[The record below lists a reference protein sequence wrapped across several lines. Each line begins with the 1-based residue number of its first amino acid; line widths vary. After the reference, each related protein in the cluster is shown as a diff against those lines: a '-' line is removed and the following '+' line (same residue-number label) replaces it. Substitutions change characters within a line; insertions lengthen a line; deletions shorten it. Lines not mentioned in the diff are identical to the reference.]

1 MKLKISYC
9 QSLDILLL
17 QNGLSWADGTN
28 VAENIVAF
36 ADARRNPV
44 AVEISGAASLLRPV
58 LYADGPPPPES
69 RDKIR
74 GRPDEVDLDRAALHL
89 IIQYDRKADVLF
101 MESGLPMPFQ
111 QPVADGLAVFYDGE
125 DAYGKFVNGVRLEN
139 AAKLLKPY
147 LGETVAP
154 RIR

>member
-9 QSLDILLL
+9 QSLDMLLL
-17 QNGLSWADGTN
+17 ENGLSWTDGAN
-28 VAENIVAF
+28 VTENVVAF
-36 ADARRNPV
+36 ADAQRNPV
-44 AVEISGAASLLRPV
+44 TVEVSGAASLLRPV
-58 LYADGPPPPES
+58 LYADEPPPES

-74 GRPDEVDLDRAALHL
+74 GRPEEVDLDRAALRL
-89 IIQYDRKADVLF
+89 IIRYDRKADVLF

-125 DAYGKFVNGVRLEN
+125 DACGKFVNGVRLEN

-147 LGETVAP
+147 FGETVAP
-154 RIR
+154 RTP

>member
-17 QNGLSWADGTN
+17 ENGLSWIDGAN
-28 VAENIVAF
+28 VAENVVAF

-58 LYADGPPPPES
+58 LYTDGLPPES
-69 RDKIR
+69 HDEIR
-74 GRPDEVDLDRAALHL
+74 GRPDEVDLDQAARRL
-89 IIQYDRKADVLF
+89 IIRYDRKADTLS

-111 QPVADGLAVFYDGE
+111 QPVADGLVVFYDGE

-147 LGETVAP
+147 LGATITP
-154 RIR
+154 PIR

>member
-17 QNGLSWADGTN
+17 ENGLSWIDGAN
-28 VAENIVAF
+28 VAENVVAF
-36 ADARRNPV
+36 ADAQRNPV

-58 LYADGPPPPES
+58 LYADGPPSES
-69 RDKIR
+69 RDKIH
-74 GRPDEVDLDRAALHL
+74 GRPEEADLDRAALRL
-89 IIQYDRKADVLF
+89 IIWYDRKADVLS
-101 MESGLPMPFQ
+101 MESGLPMPFR

-147 LGETVAP
+147 FGATITP
-154 RIR
+154 RPR